1 MLRKFLLSICLLAAS
16 SVFGQSKFGV
26 VDFQNILESLSEY
39 NLVKLQLQE
48 TSNRYNEE
56 YKKMSEDI
64 DRKFEDYQT
73 INTVSTP
80 ESIKQRRVQEIQNLQ
95 KRAEQFLETAENDL
109 QRQENQLVDPI
120 KVRVKDA
127 IRQVGEELGFTFI
140 FPIDAPLFQGV
151 EVEDLTEVVKQKLH

>member
-1 MLRKFLLSICLLAAS
+1 MLRKFLLFICILAAS

-73 INTVSTP
+73 INTASTP
-80 ESIKQRRVQEIQNLQ
+80 ESIKQRRVQEIL
-95 KRAEQFLETAENDL
+95 LG
-109 QRQENQLVDPI
+109 
-120 KVRVKDA
+120 RV
-127 IRQVGEELGFTFI
+127 
-140 FPIDAPLFQGV
+140 
-151 EVEDLTEVVKQKLH
+151 